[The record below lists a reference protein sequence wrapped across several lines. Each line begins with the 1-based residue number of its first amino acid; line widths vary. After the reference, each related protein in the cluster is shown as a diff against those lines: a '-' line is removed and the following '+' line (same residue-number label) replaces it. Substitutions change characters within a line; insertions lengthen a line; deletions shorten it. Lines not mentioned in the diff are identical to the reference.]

1 MTNKTPRRATRKA
14 SADAESHLS
23 ELAPIRELMEEVRTY
38 PVRLLQR
45 ICDLHIAREA
55 PVPDYALQLAP
66 YLGET
71 ALRALIEGGYVELR
85 DDTHMAVHAYVP
97 TPSGLA
103 LLGARAPAKR
113 AAAKKV
119 KA

>member
-1 MTNKTPRRATRKA
+1 MTNKTAGKA
-14 SADAESHLS
+14 SADAESLLS
-23 ELAPIRELMEEVRTY
+23 ELSPIRELMGEVRTY

-45 ICDLHIAREA
+45 ICDLYAAREA
-55 PVPDYALQLAP
+55 PVPDYALHLAP

-71 ALRALIEGGYVELR
+71 SLRALIEGGYVELR
-85 DDTHMAVHAYVP
+85 DDTHVAVHAYVP

-103 LLGARAPAKR
+103 LLGGRARAKR
-113 AAAKKV
+113 AAPKKV